1 MKRLLFIIMAA
12 VLIVSIGCENSDQE
26 LVKSNY
32 KELNG
37 PEGVTLTVKEDTLG
51 KSGATL
57 VFQNDSDTE
66 YIFGSAFEIEK
77 MESDVWYKQPTIT
90 EGFFNQIGY
99 SLLPNGA
106 AEIETDW
113 EWLYGKLD
121 KGKYRIIKTIGE
133 KGNRDSDYDLS
144 VIFTIK

>member
-1 MKRLLFIIMAA
+1 MAA
-12 VLIVSIGCENSDQE
+12 VLIFSVGCGNSDQE

-37 PEGVTLTVKEDTLG
+37 PEGVTLTIKEDTLSN
-51 KSGATL
+51 SGATL

-90 EGFFNQIGY
+90 EACFNQLGY
-99 SLLPNGA
+99 GLSPRGT

-133 KGNRDSDYDLS
+133 KGNRVSDFDLS
-144 VIFTIK
+144 VFFTIK